1 DAGAAQI
8 TLCGA
13 DVLLREVGA
22 VDDAPFADGA
32 REEERRIAEARAELE
47 DALRADRP
55 RELEEV
61 AADERSDDGEAA
73 LGPDALHLVPD
84 RVAVVVEG
92 LEICV
97 HAGMGE
103 LHGSRSSRAGGG
115 RVAIDLRA
123 ESISSRMR

>member
-1 DAGAAQI
+1 
-8 TLCGA
+8 
-13 DVLLREVGA
+13 
-22 VDDAPFADGA
+22 
-32 REEERRIAEARAELE
+32 
-47 DALRADRP
+47 
-55 RELEEV
+55 ELEEV

-103 LHGSRSSRAGGG
+103 LHGSRSTRAGGG
-115 RVAIDLRA
+115 RLAIELQA
-123 ESISSRMR
+123 ESIRRRLRDPGRDCGFPPARRLLCSGIRGAAMSPTAHEEL